1 MRPRS
6 PVSRGGSSLSRHPTA
21 TGVPEQR
28 DTAGQVDIT
37 ALLSYRILLLSST
50 LARWASREYLKRF
63 ELKLPEW
70 RILSIVGARG
80 PVSVNEVAET
90 LSIDKAWVSRTVPKL
105 VKMGYLRT
113 RADAI
118 DRRRTML
125 EATRSGKALHEEMSR
140 VSLARQERLVR
151 PLKVAERV
159 EFERLL
165 KVLQM
170 EADLLV
176 REQRV

>member
-1 MRPRS
+1 MRPRGALQRRS
-6 PVSRGGSSLSRHPTA
+6 DAGPRRPAATA
-21 TGVPEQR
+21 AGEQP
-28 DTAGQVDIT
+28 DSTGQVDIT
-37 ALLSYRILLLSST
+37 SLLSYRILLLSST

-90 LSIDKAWVSRTVPKL
+90 LSIDKAWISRTVPKL
-105 VKMGYLRT
+105 VKMGYLKT
-113 RADAI
+113 RADAV
-118 DRRRTML
+118 DRRRTIL
-125 EATRSGKALHEEMSR
+125 EATKHGVTLHEEMSR
-140 VSLARQERLVR
+140 VSLARQQRLVR

-165 KVLQM
+165 RVLQK
-170 EADLLV
+170 EAESLL
-176 REQRV
+176 REQRE